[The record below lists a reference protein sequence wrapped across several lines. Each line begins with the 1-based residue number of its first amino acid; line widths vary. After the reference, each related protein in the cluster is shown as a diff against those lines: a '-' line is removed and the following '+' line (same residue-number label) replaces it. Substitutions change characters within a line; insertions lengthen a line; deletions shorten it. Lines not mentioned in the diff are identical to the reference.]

1 MTRTHTGMWR
11 WRQRFDQWL
20 AERRPATDHL
30 TLTQRN
36 VYILPTRAGWMTGIT
51 LLAMLVGSI
60 NYQLNLGYL
69 LTFLLAGAAAVGLH
83 VCHANL
89 RGLQL
94 RMPPPPACFLGHAV
108 RMDVSLQHTRK
119 HDRPGI
125 ALRVMT
131 QTDDTWVDVPAQGST
146 TAELSWM
153 PPRRGHLSLPTLH
166 AETRFPLGMFR
177 AWTVWRPAARAW
189 VYPQPETTPPPLPPG
204 QPHAGSHERAHS
216 SPTGEHDGVRAYRRG
231 DPLKTIVWKRVA
243 QAQARGSAD
252 LVSREQVQAP
262 QRSDLW
268 LDWQH
273 TGLSNPEARLSR
285 LTAWVL
291 MADRQGLSYGLRLP
305 GTERQP
311 DGGPAHR
318 QACLEALAL
327 C

>member
-1 MTRTHTGMWR
+1 MTLRQPGMFR
-11 WRQRFDQWL
+11 WRQRFDTWL
-20 AERRPATDHL
+20 AERRPRTDHL
-30 TLTQRN
+30 ALTQHN
-36 VYILPTRAGWMTGIT
+36 VYILPTRAGWMMGIT

-69 LTFLLAGAAAVGLH
+69 LTFLLSGSAAVGLH

-94 RMPPPPACFLGHAV
+94 RMSPPSACFLGHPV
-108 RMDVSLQHTRK
+108 LMDVSLQHTRS
-119 HDRPGI
+119 HPRHGI
-125 ALRVMT
+125 ALRVVG
-131 QTDDTWVDVPAQGST
+131 QTEDAWVDVPSQGSA
-146 TAELSWM
+146 TARLSWL
-153 PPRRGHLSLPTLH
+153 PPRRGRVELPTVQ

-177 AWTVWRPAARAW
+177 AWTVWRPASQAW
-189 VYPQPETTPPPLPPG
+189 VYPKPEHSPPPLPAG
-204 QPHAGSHERAHS
+204 QPHSHARHTAHS
-216 SPTGEHDGVRAYRRG
+216 APSGEHDGVRAYRRG

-243 QAQARGSAD
+243 QAMARGSAD

-262 QRSDLW
+262 QHSDLW

-273 TGLSNPEARLSR
+273 TGVADPEARLSR

-291 MADRQGLSYGLRLP
+291 MADQLGISYGLRLP
-305 GTERQP
+305 GSERQP
-311 DGGPAHR
+311 EGGPAHR

>member
-1 MTRTHTGMWR
+1 MTCRHTGMR
-11 WRQRFDQWL
+11 WRQRFDHWL
-20 AERRPATDHL
+20 AERRPRTDQL

-94 RMPPPPACFLGHAV
+94 RMATPPACFLGHPV
-108 RMDVSLQHTRK
+108 RMDVSLQHTSPR
-119 HDRPGI
+119 DRPGI
-125 ALRVMT
+125 ALRVVDHT
-131 QTDDTWVDVPAQGST
+131 EDAWVDVPAQGST
-146 TAELSWM
+146 TAQLSWM
-153 PPRRGHLSLPTLH
+153 PPRRGRLPLPTVH

-177 AWTVWRPAARAW
+177 AWTVWRPAALAW
-189 VYPQPETTPPPLPPG
+189 VYPQPEANPPALPPG
-204 QPHAGSHERAHS
+204 QPHAGSHDLAHS
-216 SPTGEHDGVRAYRRG
+216 APSGEHDGVRAYRRG

-243 QAQARGSAD
+243 QAMARGSAD

-262 QRSDLW
+262 QQSDLW

-273 TGLSNPEARLSR
+273 TGLTQPEARLSR

-291 MADRQGLSYGLRLP
+291 MADRLGLIYGLRLP

-311 DGGPAHR
+311 DWGPTHR